1 MLDKFEKIFIETN
14 NEWGYVVLP
23 NNVDENIPLVLH
35 GSSGISH
42 NLRKKI
48 ARNTK
53 VAKFN
58 IGTELRM
65 IAGESLKDNIKKNK
79 KTFDRLQLIK
89 PTVKNITKATIKV
102 IKNIG
107 PKK

>member
-1 MLDKFEKIFIETN
+1 
-14 NEWGYVVLP
+14 
-23 NNVDENIPLVLH
+23 
-35 GSSGISH
+35 
-42 NLRKKI
+42 
-48 ARNTK
+48 
-53 VAKFN
+53 
-58 IGTELRM
+58 M